1 MVICAAKVLHSDTAS
16 LRRVAL
22 VHARDALRG
31 PQAIAAEWQALDWL
45 APPDFDRALAEYD
58 AFVAA
63 LEGFGVAVEFLPPG
77 GDATLDALYPRD
89 ASLVFDRGVVTC
101 SMGKTARRGEPA
113 AAGRAL
119 AALGLPVLGGI
130 EGNGRLEGGD
140 TAWLDERT
148 LAVGLGRRTNREGVE
163 QLRALL
169 AAAGDPPEVLAI
181 PLPDWRGP
189 NDVFHLMS
197 VLSPID
203 RDLALVYPPLLP
215 APLRAALAERGIQLV
230 EVPDEELD
238 TLGCNVLAV
247 GPRHCLMLQGN
258 PETRRRLERAGAVVT
273 VFAGEEICVKGGGG
287 PTCLTRP
294 LVR

>member
-1 MVICAAKVLHSDTAS
+1 V
-16 LRRVAL
+16 
-22 VHARDALRG
+22 
-31 PQAIAAEWQALDWL
+31 AIAAEWQALDWL

-58 AFVAA
+58 GFVAA
-63 LEGFGVAVEFLPPG
+63 LEGFGVAVELLAPG

-89 ASLVFDRGVVTC
+89 ASLVFDHGVVTC
-101 SMGKTARRGEPA
+101 NMGKAARRGEPA

-130 EGNGRLEGGD
+130 EGRGRLEGGD
-140 TAWLDERT
+140 AAWLDERT
-148 LAVGLGRRTNREGVE
+148 FAVGLGRRTNREGVE

-169 AAAGDPPEVLAI
+169 GAGGDAPEVLAI

-203 RDLALVYPPLLP
+203 HDLAVVYPPLLP

-247 GPRHCLMLQGN
+247 GPRRCLMLEGN
-258 PETRRRLERAGAVVT
+258 PGRRLEPAH
-273 VFAGEEICVKGGGG
+273 AGEDEGFHASS
-287 PTCLTRP
+287 P
-294 LVR
+294 

>member
-1 MVICAAKVLHSDTAS
+1 VLRSDTAT

-31 PQAIAAEWQALDWL
+31 PDAIAAEWRALAWL
-45 APPDFDRALAEYD
+45 AAPDFDRALAEYD
-58 AFVAA
+58 GFVAA
-63 LEGFGVAVEFLPPG
+63 LEGFGAEVELLAPG
-77 GDATLDALYPRD
+77 ADATLDSLYPRD
-89 ASLVFDRGVVTC
+89 ASLVFDRGVVAC
-101 SMGKTARRGEPA
+101 SMGKAARCGEPA

-119 AALGLPVLGGI
+119 AALGMPVLGAIDGA
-130 EGNGRLEGGD
+130 GRLEGGD

-169 AAAGDPPEVLAI
+169 AAAGDAPEILAI

-203 RDLALVYPPLLP
+203 RDLAVVYPSLLP
-215 APLRAALAERGIQLV
+215 APLRAALVERGIQLV

-247 GPRHCLMLQGN
+247 APRRCLMLQGN
-258 PETRRRLERAGAVVT
+258 PATRRRLERAGAEVA

>member
-1 MVICAAKVLHSDTAS
+1 MEL
-16 LRRVAL
+16 
-22 VHARDALRG
+22 
-31 PQAIAAEWQALDWL
+31 L
-45 APPDFDRALAEYD
+45 A
-58 AFVAA
+58 
-63 LEGFGVAVEFLPPG
+63 PG

-89 ASLVFDRGVVTC
+89 ASLTFDRGVVTC
-101 SMGKTARRGEPA
+101 NMGKAARRGEPA

-169 AAAGDPPEVLAI
+169 ATGGDPPEVLAV

-203 RDLALVYPPLLP
+203 RDLAVVYPPLLP
-215 APLRAALAERGIQLV
+215 AALRAALAERGIQLV

-247 GPRHCLMLQGN
+247 APGRCLMLQGN
-258 PETRRRLERAGAVVT
+258 PETRRRLERAGAEVT
-273 VFAGEEICVKGGGG
+273 VFAGEEICLKGGGG